1 MRAEYRKEFKKARER
16 LDYKTG
22 LQIAELSLA
31 SQSIYNNWCLK
42 ITVHLEVSM
51 EKPTYLA
58 WWWDFIQK
66 EEWATVENEINKIKY
81 NETILRR

>member
-31 SQSIYNNWCLK
+31 SQSIYNN
-42 ITVHLEVSM
+42 
-51 EKPTYLA
+51 
-58 WWWDFIQK
+58 
-66 EEWATVENEINKIKY
+66 
-81 NETILRR
+81 